1 MVYIAVFLASFSS
14 LAFEV
19 LLARIFAVS
28 QWHHLAFMV
37 ISLALFGFAA
47 SGTFLS
53 FLDARKTGWEGRLT
67 GRRPL
72 AISLV
77 AFTVCALG
85 AFLILNR
92 LPLDYFRLPLA
103 PIQAL
108 YLLIAYLVLSMPF
121 VVTGGIISLA
131 YAARVEHTGWVYF
144 ATMSGS
150 AAGALAPGLL
160 LPLFGEGKLLV
171 IVCLAPL
178 AGLPL
183 AGRARSRAAGGALF
197 LGALVLAAS
206 MPADHPLV
214 SVRPS
219 PYKALSQTLKFPDTR
234 ITRTVPA
241 IRGRVDRVESPYIR
255 YAPGLSLRYTRPMP
269 RQQAVFTDGDNRLVL
284 YDAEGPSDL
293 DFARYTLPYA
303 GYQLSP
309 DPDRVLVLLSG
320 GGAAVPCALAS
331 GAETVSLVHPHPT
344 IAAMLGDHYGL
355 PVTAAAHREY
365 LASVRQRFSV
375 IHLENWGAS
384 LTGSD
389 ALNQDYSFTTEAF
402 RACLERLTPNGILI
416 MSRRLLLPPSDAL
429 RLWSSAFEGLREWGA
444 TAPRR
449 HIVMLRNWDTI
460 TLIVSAGPLEART
473 GDLAAWARELNF
485 DPVYLP
491 EMTEEMA
498 NRFNQFD
505 APFHYREI
513 QALSAAYGR
522 EKEGAFFDAY
532 PLDVAPQSDRRP
544 FPGRILKWGELES
557 LYKSMG
563 SRMYAMLMSGEV
575 VVAVVFVEALA
586 VALLLLAAPVWV
598 VFRKGEGASLSRIL
612 YFLGVGA
619 GFMFGEMYFIKTFAL
634 LWGHPLIS
642 FAGVIG
648 ALLIFSALGGV
659 LSQGMDRGAIPR
671 ILSALLALFVLS
683 VLGLNGLIHG
693 VLDWSA
699 GARFVVG
706 AALLLPVGLL
716 LGIPFSL
723 GMRLLLTSPRQ
734 RTYAW
739 AANGCASVLAAIL
752 SEQMAVAV
760 GIPVILLCAMAGYGV
775 AWAAGRRV
783 ISSSPANAAA
793 GRTAPAPMP

>member
-19 LLARIFAVS
+19 LLARIFAIS

-53 FLDARKTGWEGRLT
+53 FLDARKKGWEARLS

-72 AISLV
+72 ALALGLYSI
-77 AFTVCALG
+77 AALG
-85 AFLILNR
+85 AFIILNR

-108 YLLIAYLVLSMPF
+108 YLLTAYLALSIPF
-121 VVTGGIISLA
+121 IITGGVISLA

-150 AAGALAPGLL
+150 AVGALTPALF
-160 LPLFGEGKLLV
+160 LPLFGEGRLLV
-171 IVCLAPL
+171 LVSLAPL
-178 AGLPL
+178 VVLPFS
-183 AGRARSRAAGGALF
+183 GKGRSRAAGSAVF
-197 LGALVLAAS
+197 AAALVVAAAL
-206 MPADHPLV
+206 PADHPILK
-214 SVRPS
+214 VRPS
-219 PYKALSQTLKFPDTR
+219 PYKALSQTLEFPKTR
-234 ITRTVPA
+234 ITETVPA
-241 IRGRVDRVESPYIR
+241 LRGRIDRVSSPYIR
-255 YAPGLSLRYTRPMP
+255 YAPGLSLQYTRPMP
-269 RQQAVFTDGDNRLVL
+269 NQEAVFTDGDNRLVL
-284 YDAEGPSDL
+284 YDVDHPSDL

-303 GYQLSP
+303 GYHLSP
-309 DPDRVLVLLSG
+309 NPERVLALLAG
-320 GGAAVPCALAS
+320 GGAAIPSALAS
-331 GAETVSLVHPHPT
+331 GADAVSVVHPHPAV
-344 IAAMLGDHYGL
+344 AAAIGDHYGL
-355 PVTAAAHREY
+355 PTTAAGHRQY
-365 LASVRQRFSV
+365 LAAADKRFSI

-389 ALNQDYSFTTEAF
+389 ALSQTYDFTVDAF
-402 RACLERLTPNGILI
+402 GACLDRLTDDGLLI

-429 RLWSSAFEGLREWGA
+429 RLWAGAFEGLRNHGA
-444 TAPRR
+444 AAPGR
-449 HIVMLRNWDTI
+449 HIAMLRNWDTV
-460 TLIVSAGPLEART
+460 TLVVSARPLGAAAAH
-473 GDLAAWARELNF
+473 LADWAREMNF

-491 EMTEEMA
+491 GMTPDMA

-505 APFHYREI
+505 APFHHREI
-513 QALSAAYGR
+513 QALAAAYGAGT
-522 EKEGAFFDAY
+522 EAGFFRDY
-532 PLDVAPQSDRRP
+532 PLDVAPQTDRRP
-544 FPGRILKWGELES
+544 FPGRILKWGELGA
-557 LYKSMG
+557 LHKSMG

-598 VFRKGEGASLSRIL
+598 VFRKGEGASVARVL

-619 GFMFGEMYFIKTFAL
+619 GFMFGEMYYIKAYAL

-648 ALLIFSALGGV
+648 GLLIFSALGGA
-659 LSQGMDRGAIPR
+659 LSQRMDRRAIRWMPL
-671 ILSALLALFVLS
+671 ILLALFILS
-683 VLGLNGLIHG
+683 VAGLVELIHG
-693 VLDWSA
+693 ILHLSA
-699 GARFVVG
+699 GARYVIG

-716 LGIPFSL
+716 MGIPFSL
-723 GMRLLLTSPRQ
+723 GMRHLLDTPRQ

-752 SEQMAVAV
+752 SEQVAVAI
-760 GIPVILLCAMAGYGV
+760 GIPAILGCAMAGYAA
-775 AWAAGRRV
+775 AWAASRGI
-783 ISSSPANAAA
+783 ISAPRPSPAA
-793 GRTAPAPMP
+793 G

>member
-1 MVYIAVFLASFSS
+1 MVYVAVFLASFSS

-28 QWHHLAFMV
+28 QWHHLGFMV

-53 FLDARKTGWEGRLT
+53 FLDARKKGWETRLT

-72 AISLV
+72 AVSLV
-77 AFTVCALG
+77 AYSLSALS

-108 YLLIAYLVLSMPF
+108 YLLTAYLVLSVPF
-121 VVTGGIISLA
+121 IVTGGIISLA
-131 YAARVEHTGWVYF
+131 YAARVEKTGWVYF

-150 AAGALAPGLL
+150 AAGALTPGLL
-160 LPLFGEGKLLV
+160 LPLFREGKLLV
-171 IVCLAPL
+171 LVCLAPL
-178 AGLPL
+178 IVFPFIGKRRIRVLGGLL
-183 AGRARSRAAGGALF
+183 MAAILIAAAAL
-197 LGALVLAAS
+197 
-206 MPADHPLV
+206 PADHPLIA
-214 SVRPS
+214 VRPS

-234 ITRTVPA
+234 ITRTVSA
-241 IRGRVDRVESPYIR
+241 LRGRIDRVTSPYIR

-269 RQQAVFTDGDNRLVL
+269 RQEALFTDGDNRLVL
-284 YDAEGPSDL
+284 YNVAEPTDL
-293 DFARYTLPYA
+293 DFARYTLSYA
-303 GYQLSP
+303 AYHLMP
-309 DPDRVLVLLSG
+309 EPERVLVLLSG

-331 GAETVSLVHPHPT
+331 GAGTVSVVHPHPAV
-344 IAAMLGDHYGL
+344 AAMLRDHYDI
-355 PVTAAAHREY
+355 PITAAAHREF
-365 LASVRQRFSV
+365 LASTRQRFSI

-384 LTGSD
+384 LVGSD
-389 ALNQDYSFTTEAF
+389 ALNQNYSFTTDAF
-402 RACLERLTPNGILI
+402 RVYLDRLTGNGVLV

-429 RLWSSAFEGLREWGA
+429 RLWSSAYEGLREWGA
-444 TAPRR
+444 TEPRR
-449 HIVMLRNWDTI
+449 HIAMFRNWDTV
-460 TLIVSAGPLEART
+460 TLVVGARPLGRAAD
-473 GDLAAWARELNF
+473 DLAVWARELNF

-491 EMTEEMA
+491 EMTPEMA
-498 NRFNQFD
+498 NRFNQFET
-505 APFHYREI
+505 PFHYREI

-522 EKEGAFFDAY
+522 GDESLFFDDY

-544 FPGRILKWGELES
+544 FPGRILKWDELGT
-557 LYKSMG
+557 LYRSMG

-575 VVAVVFVEALA
+575 VVGVVFAEALA
-586 VALLLLAAPVWV
+586 VALLLLVAPVWV
-598 VFRKGEGASLSRIL
+598 VFRRGEGGALPRVL

-619 GFMFGEMYFIKTFAL
+619 GFMFGEMYFIKAYAL
-634 LWGHPLIS
+634 LWGDPLIS

-648 ALLIFSALGGV
+648 TLLIFSALGGA
-659 LSQGMDRGAIPR
+659 LSQRMDRVAIPR
-671 ILSALLALFVLS
+671 ILLALQLLFLLS

-699 GARFVVG
+699 GARYVIG
-706 AALLLPVGLL
+706 AVLLLPVGLL

-723 GMRLLLTSPRQ
+723 GMRLLLVSPRQ

-752 SEQMAVAV
+752 SEQLAVAV
-760 GIPVILLCAMAGYGV
+760 GIPAILLCAMAGYGV
-775 AWAAGRRV
+775 AWVAGGR
-783 ISSSPANAAA
+783 ISAPFTTEA
-793 GRTAPAPMP
+793 GAGGTAPVRSP